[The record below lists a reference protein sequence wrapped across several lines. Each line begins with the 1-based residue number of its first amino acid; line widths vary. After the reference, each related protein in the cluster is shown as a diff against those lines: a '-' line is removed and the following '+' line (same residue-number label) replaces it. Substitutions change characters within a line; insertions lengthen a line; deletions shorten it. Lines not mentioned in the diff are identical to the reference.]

1 MPKRHRKRRL
11 WDIYQFPG
19 FRPSATV
26 KGIFGDP
33 EARVIALT
41 RRPKKHSAEVADFPI
56 AHGTTGRYAA
66 CGISHAAIDGS
77 TSIWK
82 FAEFFV
88 AAVAR

>member
-19 FRPSATV
+19 FRPSTTV
-26 KGIFGDP
+26 KGIFGEP
-33 EARVIALT
+33 GARVIALT
-41 RRPKKHSAEVADFPI
+41 RRPKKHSAEAVDFPT
-56 AHGTTGRYAA
+56 ARGTTGRYGG
-66 CGISHAAIDGS
+66 CGISRAAIDGF

-82 FAEFFV
+82 FAGSFV